1 MSGSGQVRFIS
12 TRPTRKHWQPET
24 RNLKSPARR
33 HRDPD
38 SRSRPNRE
46 TGSPC
51 LPIPA
56 ESGIGDS
63 RESGPGIPPGRFPI
77 LAESGIGD
85 SLPDSRPN
93 RESGER
99 ELGISACGPRFQ
111 LATSH
116 WQPLLTC
123 VGGRK
128 SAFSSSRIK
137 GNIGPPDR
145 VWYSLAHGMSL
156 TWDEYPRFPDRPNR
170 ESGIPRNLPRFP
182 DSRF

>member
-1 MSGSGQVRFIS
+1 MSGSGQVRS
-12 TRPTRKHWQPET
+12 GLLLGRLGSSLRPLA
-24 RNLKSPARR
+24 RNPRPAAIGTPIPGPGRIGKR
-33 HRDPD
+33 GFPV
-38 SRSRPNRE
+38 SRFPPNRE
-46 TGSPC
+46 
-51 LPIPA
+51 
-56 ESGIGDS
+56 SGI
-63 RESGPGIPPGRFPI
+63 PRFPTRI

-116 WQPLLTC
+116 WQPPLTC
-123 VGGRK
+123 AGGP
-128 SAFSSSRIK
+128 A
-137 GNIGPPDR
+137 GNPHFRGSKATFGPPADR

-170 ESGIPRNLPRFP
+170 ESGIPRFP
-182 DSRF
+182 DSDSRF